1 MTTDLP
7 LAVEQRL
14 THLLQHL
21 GLAQAHWA
29 ARTTG
34 DWHGLVTTHPD
45 RIASLTPVCPSAMDP
60 PALRSL
66 AARCL
71 LVSGDHGPAFE
82 RSIRGQSS
90 AGGGHTHG
98 PAGLQH
104 LVASAALLLP
114 ARLMLSRKAIDDRRR
129 DDRGGR
135 AGRRWSPRP
144 GVPHH
149 PRVQINT

>member
-82 RSIRGQSS
+82 RSSGAR
-90 AGGGHTHG
+90 AVLAAATHV
-98 PAGLQH
+98 ALQ
-104 LVASAALLLP
+104 AYST
-114 ARLMLSRKAIDDRRR
+114 S
-129 DDRGGR
+129 
-135 AGRRWSPRP
+135 
-144 GVPHH
+144 
-149 PRVQINT
+149 